1 MTNTLFI
8 TLQNDA
14 AAIERV
20 LQCAR
25 FRRFTIYTF
34 SGESTK
40 EQTFL
45 TLKVSGSSA
54 IEHLIAQMRKM
65 HCVRE
70 VQLQ

>member
-25 FRRFTIYTF
+25 FRRFAIHNF
-34 SGESTK
+34 SGESTRD
-40 EQTFL
+40 QTFL
-45 TLKVSGSSA
+45 TLKVSGSSTV
-54 IEHLIAQMRKM
+54 ENLIAQMRKM

-70 VQLQ
+70 IDLQ